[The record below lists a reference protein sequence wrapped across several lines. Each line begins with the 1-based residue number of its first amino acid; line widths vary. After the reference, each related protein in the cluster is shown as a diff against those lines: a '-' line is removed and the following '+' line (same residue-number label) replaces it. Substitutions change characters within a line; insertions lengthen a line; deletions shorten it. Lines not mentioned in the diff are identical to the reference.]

1 MKLLIT
7 PLRALFRLLFWLSPQ
22 RMHIPLR
29 YQLTALEGGLEPEL
43 LYLDRMAP
51 KGGTALDIG
60 ANIGIFSYRLSGIA
74 QRVVSFE
81 INDDLLTELQ
91 AWNPGNIEV
100 VAKGLSSEAHE
111 ATLYIPVLNGKK
123 LVGWAS
129 LAPGNCPDTS
139 EHVTKRVET
148 VTLDSLALRNVTF
161 IKIDVEGHE
170 LEVLRG
176 ATETLRA
183 NRPVMMIEIR
193 DHNLTQVREL
203 LDGLGYA
210 ETTMKALTGH
220 EGSEGNYFFTPRE
233 TA

>member
-1 MKLLIT
+1 
-7 PLRALFRLLFWLSPQ
+7 
-22 RMHIPLR
+22 
-29 YQLTALEGGLEPEL
+29 
-43 LYLDRMAP
+43 
-51 KGGTALDIG
+51 
-60 ANIGIFSYRLSGIA
+60 
-74 QRVVSFE
+74 
-81 INDDLLTELQ
+81 
-91 AWNPGNIEV
+91 
-100 VAKGLSSEAHE
+100 
-111 ATLYIPVLNGKK
+111 
-123 LVGWAS
+123 
-129 LAPGNCPDTS
+129 
-139 EHVTKRVET
+139 VET

-193 DHNLTQVREL
+193 DHNLTPVREL